1 MIINTNRLIF
11 LSYAKFYRAWAWQE
25 WSASDVEYLMTS
37 LLLQG
42 SRVAD
47 GDVVC
52 TLTQAKLLTTVD
64 ITRGSLWANLGPGQT
79 FFKSKDEFALT
90 SLDCFSLTLGRGRKQ
105 AVFHPAQLKGEVPG
119 LIY

>member
-1 MIINTNRLIF
+1 M
-11 LSYAKFYRAWAWQE
+11 SDAKFYGAWAWQE

-42 SRVAD
+42 LHIAD

-64 ITRGSLWANLGPGQT
+64 ITRGSLWASLGPGQT
-79 FFKSKDEFALT
+79 LFKSKDSFALT
-90 SLDCFSLTLGRGRKQ
+90 SLDCFSLTLGRGRRQ
-105 AVFHPAQLKGEVPG
+105 AVFQPAQLKSKAPG
-119 LIY
+119 LIYRNCEGSFH